1 MTKSGRSRMK
11 YVWAVAGCLV
21 LSVCAS
27 AVLAKEKRMPEDTV
41 TGSSEA
47 IATVDG
53 MPIAMP
59 EFEKAARRN
68 MSGVLSYFHEKY
80 GAAQTSGFWKS
91 SFGGEVPLAVLKQKA
106 LDDAVRTKIRQRI
119 AADEGVLGDISY
131 SGFLRGLEQENARR
145 AKAAA
150 NHEVIYG
157 PIQYNEDTYF
167 EYVMTNATTAVKRG
181 MLADLRSHAEEQTLK
196 AFYEQ
201 HKREL
206 YQTPGSARV
215 LSLSASFLNADQEVD
230 PAQKKKAAARLR
242 EAEAKLKQGATFEEI
257 ARIYADRG
265 AAQELSFNL
274 ANDRQNARS
283 PVAQTAARM
292 KAGETSGIV
301 EENGSLYLLKCTEK
315 VEPGSA
321 FSKYEDMK
329 DQVEQD
335 TIDWQ
340 YEERI
345 RQKLAAAEIKVD
357 ESLYEAWNVQN

>member
-27 AVLAKEKRMPEDTV
+27 AALAKEKLAPKEPAA
-41 TGSSEA
+41 GSSEA

-53 MPIAMP
+53 MPIVMP

-68 MSGVLSYFHEKY
+68 MSGILSYFHEKY
-80 GAAQTSGFWKS
+80 GASQTSGFWTS

-106 LDDAVRTKIRQRI
+106 LDDAVRMKIRQRI
-119 AADEGVLGDISY
+119 AADEGALGDISY

-145 AKAAA
+145 TKAVA

-157 PIQYNEDTYF
+157 PVQYDEDTYF

-181 MLADLRSHAEEQTLK
+181 MLADLRSHAEEQTLR

-201 HKREL
+201 HKQEL

-215 LSLSASFLNADQEVD
+215 LSLSVSFLNADHEAD
-230 PAQKKKAAARLR
+230 PAMKEKAAARLR

-257 ARIYADRG
+257 ALTYADSR
-265 AAQELSFNL
+265 AARELSFNL

-315 VEPGSA
+315 TEPGSA
-321 FSKYEDMK
+321 FSRYEDMR

-340 YEERI
+340 YEQRI
-345 RQKLAAAEIKVD
+345 RQKLAAAEIKIN